1 MRKAN
6 NTNRQFPVRNIFRFG
21 FCEAYLTALA
31 WYSDLFCLHQEL
43 VRDLEQCFLCLYGHP
58 SKKAKVCE

>member
-1 MRKAN
+1 MEEMKKSN
-6 NTNRQFPVRNIFRFG
+6 LFCEMSIFL
-21 FCEAYLTALA
+21 FCEAYLMALV
-31 WYSDLFCLHQEL
+31 WYSDLFCLPQEL

>member
-1 MRKAN
+1 M
-6 NTNRQFPVRNIFRFG
+6 
-21 FCEAYLTALA
+21 TALV
-31 WYSDLFCLHQEL
+31 WYSDLFCLQQEL